1 MRSADARGDE
11 RARRLLEVGL
21 DAADEA
27 APEPGSRFGDYELLT
42 IVGRGGMGVVY
53 RARHIGIHRT
63 VALKLIHSGELATEA
78 EIYRFRAEAAAHLD
92 HPHIVPVYHFGER
105 EGQPFFTMRL
115 LEGGN
120 LAEALPA
127 LKGSQRR
134 VATLLAKIARG
145 VHHAHRHGVLH
156 RDLKPS
162 NILLDEQGE
171 PYVAD
176 FGLARR
182 LDEHG
187 QLGHGSIGATP
198 YAAPEQAAGTPGQV
212 TFSAD
217 VYSLGVML
225 HELLTGELP
234 SRDPASGSLQSPRQ
248 LLPALNR
255 DLEAVCL
262 KCLEPEPARRYPSA
276 EELANNLDCCLRGA
290 PPRAT
295 DRGGRVQQ
303 LVRWFRAS
311 PFAATAIVGLLL
323 VTSAV
328 AMLAWNIVR
337 AQREVLRHEVLQ
349 INMYAAQAVAGQ
361 ILFKFREL
369 SLRLERCAADP
380 RVAARIL
387 AGAAPEGEP
396 DAIDAVLRACGVGST
411 FDSVRLYDRDAVSVV
426 RVPVPTR
433 AGPGTRFEF
442 RDYIQHAQRAGA
454 AGDRHPYI
462 ARAIHSEADLEIKLA
477 LSVPIFDE
485 QRWVGLA
492 LATVG
497 SDSAFDSLRLR
508 DPHDAHRMAVLVG
521 LRDRERH
528 EPELPTEHFILT
540 HERLAHGQAIAIQ
553 SPALVALGTR
563 SSQLAE
569 QGSNQFELADT
580 TRLLAD
586 AEHEDPVPG
595 FEGRWLAGFAPVGT
609 TPYAVIVQTRDDAAL
624 APSLEIVS
632 RLFAWAGGVF
642 ALGVLLVLLVAS
654 ALRVRRLRA
663 LG

>member
-1 MRSADARGDE
+1 MRSADAREGE

-21 DAADEA
+21 EAVDNA
-27 APEPGSRFGDYELLT
+27 APEPGSHFGDYELLT
-42 IVGRGGMGVVY
+42 VVGHGGMGVVY

-105 EGQPFFTMRL
+105 DGQPFFTMRL

-120 LAEALPA
+120 LAEALPR
-127 LKGSQRR
+127 LRGSQRR
-134 VATLLAKIARG
+134 VATLLGKIARG

-162 NILLDEQGE
+162 NILLDEHGE

-182 LDEHG
+182 IDEHG
-187 QLGHGSIGATP
+187 QLGASSIGATP
-198 YAAPEQAAGTPGQV
+198 YAAPEQISGLPGQV

-234 SRDPASGSLQSPRQ
+234 SRQPETGAVVSPRR

-276 EELANNLDCCLRGA
+276 EALADDLDCCLRGA

-295 DRGGRVQQ
+295 DGGGRTQR
-303 LVRWFRAS
+303 LLRGFRAS

-328 AMLAWNIVR
+328 AVIAWNIVR
-337 AQREVLRHEVLQ
+337 AQREVLRQEVLQ
-349 INMYAAQAVAGQ
+349 INMYAAQAMAGQ

-369 SLRLERCAADP
+369 SLRLERCASEP
-380 RVAARIL
+380 RVAARIV
-387 AGAAPEGEP
+387 AGTAPQGEP
-396 DAIDAVLRACGVGST
+396 DAIDPVLRACGVGST
-411 FDSVRLYDRDAVSVV
+411 FDSIRLYDRDGVSVV

-433 AGPGTRFEF
+433 AGPGTRFDF
-442 RDYIQHAQRAGA
+442 RDYVQRAQRAGK
-454 AGDRHPYI
+454 AGDRRPYI

-477 LSVPIFDE
+477 LSVPIFE
-485 QRWVGLA
+485 GEHWVGLA

-508 DPHDAHRMAVLVG
+508 DPHDPHRMAVLVG

-528 EPELPTEHFILT
+528 EQELPTEHFVLT
-540 HERLAHGQAIAIQ
+540 HERLEHGQAIAIV
-553 SPALVALGTR
+553 SPALVALGTT
-563 SSQLAE
+563 SSQMAE
-569 QGSNQFELADT
+569 RASNQFELADT
-580 TRLLAD
+580 KRLLSD
-586 AEHEDPVPG
+586 AEHQDPVPG
-595 FEGRWLAGFAPVGT
+595 FAGRWLAGFAPVGT

-624 APSLEIVS
+624 APVLEIVS
-632 RLFAWAGGVF
+632 RLFAWAGGLF
-642 ALGVLLVLLVAS
+642 ALGMLLVLLIART
-654 ALRVRRLRA
+654 LRVRRLRA